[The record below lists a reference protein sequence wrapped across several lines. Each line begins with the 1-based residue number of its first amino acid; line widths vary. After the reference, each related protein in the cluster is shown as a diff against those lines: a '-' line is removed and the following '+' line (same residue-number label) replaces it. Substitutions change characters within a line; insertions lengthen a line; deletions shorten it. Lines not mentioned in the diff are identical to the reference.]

1 MPASQNTYQVFP
13 ATDYIDLVPYQ
24 YGREFCRPG
33 HSFGPAKRNHYLF
46 HYVISGRGT
55 LISQD
60 EEGHE
65 TRNELHA
72 GQGFMIFPQ
81 QINTYQADMDD
92 PWVYTWVEFDGMRV
106 HDTLDLIGLT
116 PSYPVYTP
124 SNEELRAQ
132 LEQEMLFLSTHP
144 EAPVLQLI
152 GHLYLFFDCL
162 VRSSSRR
169 GPSPSG
175 KLQDIHV
182 RTALEY
188 VERHYREDIT
198 VADIA
203 RSTGLNPSYF
213 GKVFKEATG
222 RTPQQ
227 HLIGYRMNKA
237 TELLKLTSMSIAEVG
252 AEVGYP
258 NQLHFSRAFKG
269 FYGLS
274 PRDWR
279 KSNSRLI

>member
-24 YGREFCRPG
+24 YGREFCHPG
-33 HSFGPAKRNHYLF
+33 HAFGPARRNQYLF

-55 LISQD
+55 LISED

-188 VERHYREDIT
+188 VERHYREDIAI
-198 VADIA
+198 ADIA

-269 FYGLS
+269 FCGLS

>member
-1 MPASQNTYQVFP
+1 
-13 ATDYIDLVPYQ
+13 
-24 YGREFCRPG
+24 
-33 HSFGPAKRNHYLF
+33 
-46 HYVISGRGT
+46 
-55 LISQD
+55 
-60 EEGHE
+60 
-65 TRNELHA
+65 
-72 GQGFMIFPQ
+72 MIVPQ

-169 GPSPSG
+169 GPSPSVN
-175 KLQDIHV
+175 LQDIHV

>member
-33 HSFGPAKRNHYLF
+33 HAFGPARRNHYLF
-46 HYVISGRGT
+46 HYVISGQGT
-55 LISQD
+55 LISED

>member
-13 ATDYIDLVPYQ
+13 ATDYIDLFPYQ

-33 HSFGPAKRNHYLF
+33 HAFGPAQRNHYLF

-55 LISQD
+55 LTSQD
-60 EEGHE
+60 EEGNE
-65 TRNELHA
+65 TRNELRA

-124 SNEELRAQ
+124 SSEELRAQ

-169 GPSPSG
+169 GPSPSS

-188 VERHYREDIT
+188 VERHYREDIS

-227 HLIGYRMNKA
+227 YLIGYRMNKA
-237 TELLKLTSMSIAEVG
+237 SELLKLTSMSVAEVG

-279 KSNSRLI
+279 KTNSRLI

>member
-1 MPASQNTYQVFP
+1 MPTTQNTYQVFP
-13 ATDYIDLVPYQ
+13 ATDYIDLIPYQ

-33 HSFGPAKRNHYLF
+33 HSYGPHKRNHYLF
-46 HYVISGRGT
+46 HYVISGKGT
-55 LISQD
+55 LLAED
-60 EEGHE
+60 EQGRQHGH
-65 TRNELHA
+65 ELHA

-81 QINTYQADMDD
+81 QVNTYMADMDD
-92 PWVYTWVEFDGMRV
+92 PWVYTWVEFDGMHV
-106 HDTLDLIGLT
+106 HDTLELIGLM

-124 SNEELRAQ
+124 SSEELRAQ

-162 VRSSSRR
+162 VRSSLRR
-169 GPSPSG
+169 GPSPSS

-188 VERHYREDIT
+188 VERHYREDIS

-227 HLIGYRMNKA
+227 YLIGYRMNKA
-237 TELLKLTSMSIAEVG
+237 TELLKLTSMSVAEVG

-279 KSNSRLI
+279 KTNSRLV

>member
-33 HSFGPAKRNHYLF
+33 HAFGPARRNHYLF

-106 HDTLDLIGLT
+106 RDTLDLIGLT

-269 FYGLS
+269 FCGLS